1 MPQQKYYAVH
11 NGREGTQIYLT
22 WDEAKVNV
30 NRVSGVIYKSF
41 RLPGE
46 AQAWLQGIADAIP
59 PRGPLTQQNPN
70 QPVQRA
76 PPATHAA
83 AGPSQAGPSHVL
95 EIDDDDDDL
104 VEHDAME
111 VDDSSD
117 IEILDGPPP
126 HFAQASRA
134 RPSAYR
140 QPAPPA
146 DDDDGSSDIEILEG
160 PPPNFSRTA
169 SAARSPAPKQEED
182 RQRTPAVNLPQQAQV
197 QAQAQAE
204 MPNGAHAHDAEED
217 PAPTAPAGMLEAGP
231 VRDFQLSPDQL
242 YVLSKVKNGESVF
255 FTGSAGTGKSVLL
268 REIIKACGGRPSM
281 KLAVTASTGIASVN
295 IGGCTLH
302 SWAGIQLGKED
313 KEVLVGKILGLER
326 KAYKVD
332 QERRKQLWA
341 RKARGEQLSG
351 EDEAFLKTDP
361 KDTAKS
367 KYLKRWQ
374 QVKTLIIDESAC

>member
-1 MPQQKYYAVH
+1 
-11 NGREGTQIYLT
+11 
-22 WDEAKVNV
+22 
-30 NRVSGVIYKSF
+30 
-41 RLPGE
+41 
-46 AQAWLQGIADAIP
+46 
-59 PRGPLTQQNPN
+59 
-70 QPVQRA
+70 
-76 PPATHAA
+76 
-83 AGPSQAGPSHVL
+83 
-95 EIDDDDDDL
+95 
-104 VEHDAME
+104 ME
-111 VDDSSD
+111 VEDSSD

-146 DDDDGSSDIEILEG
+146 DDDGSSDIEILEG

-169 SAARSPAPKQEED
+169 SAARSPAPKQED
-182 RQRTPAVNLPQQAQV
+182 RQQTPAVNLPRQAQV

-302 SWAGIQLGKED
+302 SWAGIGLGKED
-313 KEVLVGKILGLER
+313 KDALVGKILGMSR
-326 KAYKVD
+326 HAYKQD
-332 QERRKQLWA
+332 QAMRKQLWA
-341 RKARGEQLSG
+341 KKARGEQLTG
-351 EDEAFLKTDP
+351 DEEAFLRTDP
-361 KDTAKS
+361 QDTAKS
-367 KYLKRWQ
+367 KPLDRWK
-374 QVKTLIIDESAC
+374 QVKTLIIDESACLVRCGVWLELRIVQSR